1 MRTCVNGLIDRLNI
15 NNSSYDWMPRYNHTI
30 RTVPDTPCQLVYP
43 ALFFY
48 ICNRGSYFLSIKVLN
63 GVG

>member
-30 RTVPDTPCQLVYP
+30 RTVPDTTCQLVYP
-43 ALFFY
+43 ALF
-48 ICNRGSYFLSIKVLN
+48 SIYAIDVLIFSALRF
-63 GVG
+63 